1 MIRIITDSTSD
12 IPVEQAEK
20 MGVTVVPLTVYF
32 GEDSFRDGVDL
43 TIPDFYQK
51 LAETETLPT
60 SSQVNPGEFTALF
73 TRFIEEGDEI
83 VGLFISSDMSG
94 TYQSAEVAREL
105 VSVDRIH
112 LIDSRTTTFGLG
124 LLVHEA
130 VRYRDQGKGAAEI
143 AELIRELTKKVRLL
157 AVLDTLK
164 YLKMG
169 GRISST
175 TAFVGG
181 LLGINPV
188 IAIMNG
194 KVESIG
200 KGRGRKAGMNLI
212 LENVRKD
219 PPDFGHY
226 ICFGHSN
233 APEHLKETIEFFS
246 EQMDI
251 REHLIGNIGMTVGT
265 HVGPGG
271 AGISYIA
278 KD

>member
-1 MIRIITDSTSD
+1 MIRIVTDSTSD
-12 IPVEQAEK
+12 IPVKKGEE
-20 MGVTVVPLTVYF
+20 MGVTVVPLTIRF
-32 GEDSFRDGVDL
+32 GEDTYRDGLDL
-43 TIPDFYQK
+43 TIPDFYKK
-51 LAETETLPT
+51 LAEAETLPT

-73 TRFIEEGDEI
+73 SKFIEEGDEI

-94 TYQSAEVAREL
+94 TYQSAEVAREI
-105 VSVDRIH
+105 VDKDRIH

-130 VRYRDQGKGAAEI
+130 VRYRNEGKSAAEI
-143 AELIRELTKKVRLL
+143 AELLRGLTKRTRLL

-188 IAIMNG
+188 IAIIDG

-200 KGRGRKAGMNLI
+200 KGRGRKTGMNII
-212 LENVRKD
+212 LDNVTKD
-219 PPDFGHY
+219 PPDFDHY
-226 ICFGHSN
+226 VCFGHSN
-233 APEHLKETIEFFS
+233 TPEHLEETIEFFS
-246 EQMDI
+246 EQLNVHDY
-251 REHLIGNIGMTVGT
+251 LIGEIGLTVGT

-278 KD
+278 KE